1 MLIYIIN
8 FKIEILGMIITK
20 DMSKCS
26 QLSRAGLI
34 MKRAMQITRIEK
46 NTSLRVCTVARLSP
60 PQKFYMTHLCLL
72 LK

>member
-20 DMSKCS
+20 DMSKCF

-34 MKRAMQITRIEK
+34 MKRVMRITRIEK
-46 NTSLRVCTVARLSP
+46 NISLRVCTVVRWSP
-60 PQKFYMTHLCLL
+60 PQKSYMIHLCLL